1 MEDFQ
6 CFSDEQLQ
14 QMSVSGSVGAED
26 ALAARYNQLVRICA
40 RPYFLAGGD
49 SEDLTQ
55 EGMLALLSAIREY
68 RPAQGVPF
76 KAYAEL
82 CIRRRIFSAIKSASC
97 LKHIPLNSG
106 VSLEDAFGSEGIRP
120 GMYAALDLRNS
131 PEEQVLARER
141 TDEFFQT
148 FSRCLSP
155 FEQKILPLY
164 LAGYSYS
171 YMAAASGRTEKAVDN
186 AIQRI
191 RRKLSRII
199 SSGDNSES

>member
-55 EGMLALLSAIREY
+55 EGMLGLLSAIREY

-171 YMAAASGRTEKAVDN
+171 YMAAAM
-186 AIQRI
+186 
-191 RRKLSRII
+191 
-199 SSGDNSES
+199 

>member
-14 QMSVSGSVGAED
+14 QLSVSGSAGAED
-26 ALAARYNQLVRICA
+26 ALAARYSQLVRVCA

-55 EGMLALLSAIREY
+55 EGMLGLLSAIREY
-68 RPAQGVPF
+68 RPSQGVPF
-76 KAYAEL
+76 RAYAEL
-82 CIRRRIFSAIKSASC
+82 CIQRRIFSAIKSASR
-97 LKHIPLNSG
+97 LKHTPLNSG
-106 VSLEDAFGSEGIRP
+106 VSLEDAFDEESSRP
-120 GMYAALDLRNS
+120 GAYAALDLRRS

-141 TDEFFQT
+141 ADEFFQI

-155 FEQKILPLY
+155 FERNVLHLY
-164 LAGYSYS
+164 LEGHSYIS
-171 YMAAASGRTEKAVDN
+171 MAAASGRSEKAVDN
-186 AIQRI
+186 AVQRI

>member
-1 MEDFQ
+1 
-6 CFSDEQLQ
+6 
-14 QMSVSGSVGAED
+14 
-26 ALAARYNQLVRICA
+26 
-40 RPYFLAGGD
+40 
-49 SEDLTQ
+49 
-55 EGMLALLSAIREY
+55 MLGLLSAIREY
-68 RPAQGVPF
+68 RPTQGVPF

>member
-55 EGMLALLSAIREY
+55 EGMLGLLSAIREY

-82 CIRRRIFSAIKSASC
+82 CIGGSSVRSNRR
-97 LKHIPLNSG
+97 L
-106 VSLEDAFGSEGIRP
+106 V
-120 GMYAALDLRNS
+120 
-131 PEEQVLARER
+131 
-141 TDEFFQT
+141 
-148 FSRCLSP
+148 
-155 FEQKILPLY
+155 
-164 LAGYSYS
+164 
-171 YMAAASGRTEKAVDN
+171 
-186 AIQRI
+186 
-191 RRKLSRII
+191 
-199 SSGDNSES
+199 